1 MTLRNFTLASWLV
14 AFGCALVG
22 CGSTP
27 TTPTEPPQTSVLLV
41 VIDTLRADA
50 VGTLGAIR
58 PLTPQIDAV
67 ADAGVSFTDVTSEGT
82 WTWPSHATLF
92 TGVPPWEHG
101 AHFAPL
107 DQPMGDSFPSMRADL
122 PTLAEKFSEAGYK
135 TISLSANCLLDKDS
149 SLVRGF
155 DSARCLDAPG
165 EVEAGVQ
172 KLLKQ
177 PADRPLFLFVNL
189 MPAHSPYSLTPAPW
203 AEKHRPRV
211 QGADKTDWLLP
222 YLVASPPG
230 IDLQLRADDKALTGI
245 QAYLSGSLP
254 ISTVDFSMIRD
265 LYEGE
270 VLEADRRLNTV
281 LSAWTATHKSGIV
294 AVTSDHGEAFG
305 EQGLVDHRSSVYG
318 AVTWVPMIISA
329 PGTLTGGTQ
338 VTTPV
343 QLGDLGDTVLA
354 LANLPGTHPRS
365 LLPVIAGAPR
375 EGPIQ
380 SMAWAD
386 PYRASAVGGR
396 FKEDWMLYRIGNE
409 ALVYSSSGITELYD
423 TATDRLMLRDTALKR
438 PERVK
443 VLLEAAAE
451 AFPRASATAPEPLTK
466 EVEQRLK
473 DLGYLE

>member
-1 MTLRNFTLASWLV
+1 MPLQ
-14 AFGCALVG
+14 
-22 CGSTP
+22 P
-27 TTPTEPPQTSVLLV
+27 SVLIV

-50 VGTLGAIR
+50 VGSQGASR
-58 PLTPQIDAV
+58 PLTPQMDAV
-67 ADAGVSFTDVTSEGT
+67 ADAGVRFTDVTAEGS

-107 DQPMGDSFPSMRADL
+107 DEPMGDSFPSMRADL
-122 PTLAEKFSEAGYK
+122 PTLAETFSAAGYQ
-135 TISLSANCLLDKDS
+135 TVSLSANCLLDKDS

-165 EVEAGVQ
+165 EVEASVQ

-177 PADRPLFLFVNL
+177 PADKPLFLFVNL
-189 MPAHSPYSLTPAPW
+189 MPAHSPYSVTPAPW
-203 AEKHRPRV
+203 AEKHRPRLL
-211 QGADKTDWLLP
+211 GADNADWLRP
-222 YLVASPPG
+222 YLVTSPPG
-230 IDLQLRADDKALTGI
+230 IDLQLREDDNALTGI

-318 AVTWVPMIISA
+318 AVTWIPMILSA
-329 PGTLTGGTQ
+329 PGTLTGGTI

-354 LANLPGTHPRS
+354 LAKLPGTHPRS

-375 EGPIQ
+375 KGPIQ

-396 FKEDWMLYRIGNE
+396 FKEDWMLYRVGNE

-423 TATDRLMLRDTALKR
+423 TATDRLMLRDLAANR
-438 PERVK
+438 PERMK
-443 VLLEAAAE
+443 ALLKEATE
-451 AFPRASATAPEPLTK
+451 AFPRVSTTVREPLTK
-466 EVEQRLK
+466 EVEQRLR

>member
-1 MTLRNFTLASWLV
+1 MTMRNLTNASWFIACGLAV
-14 AFGCALVG
+14 GGCESAPSV
-22 CGSTP
+22 
-27 TTPTEPPQTSVLLV
+27 PPKPAQSSVLIV

-50 VGTLGAIR
+50 VGSKGAAR
-58 PLTPQIDAV
+58 PLTPQMDAV
-67 ADAGVSFTDVTSEGT
+67 ADAGVRFTDVTAEGS

-107 DQPMGDSFPSMRADL
+107 DEPMGDSFPSMRADL
-122 PTLAEKFSEAGYK
+122 PTLAEKFSAAGYQ
-135 TISLSANCLLDKDS
+135 TVSLSANCLLDKDS

-165 EVEAGVQ
+165 KVESAVDQ
-172 KLLKQ
+172 LLKQ
-177 PADRPLFLFVNL
+177 PADKPLFLFVNL

-203 AEKHRPRV
+203 VEEHRPRV
-211 QGADKTDWLLP
+211 LGGDKDDWLVP

-230 IDLQLRADDKALTGI
+230 IDLQLRADENSMTGI
-245 QAYLSGSLP
+245 QAYLGGSLP
-254 ISTVDFSMIRD
+254 ISAADFSMIRD

-281 LSAWTATHKSGIV
+281 LSAWTARHGNGVV

-318 AVTWVPMIISA
+318 AVTWIPMIISA
-329 PGTLTGGTQ
+329 PGALVGGTRI
-338 VTTPV
+338 TEPV
-343 QLGDLGDTVLA
+343 QLGDLGDTILD
-354 LANLPGTHPRS
+354 LANIPGPHPRS
-365 LLPVIAGAPR
+365 LLPVVAGAPR

-386 PYRASAVGGR
+386 PYRASAIGGR

-409 ALVYSSSGITELYD
+409 ALVYSSSGVTELYD
-423 TATDRLMLRDTALKR
+423 TATDRLMLRDIAANR
-438 PERVK
+438 PDRVK
-443 VLLEAAAE
+443 ALLKEATE
-451 AFPRASATAPEPLTK
+451 AFPRVSTTAREPLTK